1 MSYKKSCNKMPDLSG
16 HKFGRW
22 LVLHK
27 DLDRLDHKGIKSYYI
42 CQCDCGSI
50 HSVSAY
56 GLRNGTSKSCGCKTK
71 DRITKYNYRH
81 GLSRTDIYRIFRCM
95 KERCYSPKHSSYKN
109 YGGRGIG
116 ICEEWKNNP
125 ESFVN
130 WALNSDY
137 QKGLTIDR
145 KDVNGNYSP
154 ENCKW
159 ATRKEQVRNRTN
171 TVYIHIDG
179 NRYSLSEFC
188 EKHNLSYGAAWQ
200 NFRRNNRNEEL
211 LIKYLLRK
219 CNSV

>member
-1 MSYKKSCNKMPDLSG
+1 M
-16 HKFGRW
+16 
-22 LVLHK
+22 
-27 DLDRLDHKGIKSYYI
+27 
-42 CQCDCGSI
+42 
-50 HSVSAY
+50 
-56 GLRNGTSKSCGCKTK
+56 
-71 DRITKYNYRH
+71 
-81 GLSRTDIYRIFRCM
+81 
-95 KERCYSPKHSSYKN
+95 
-109 YGGRGIG
+109 G

-125 ESFVN
+125 EPFVN
-130 WALNSDY
+130 WALNSGY